1 MEVASKKSNDKKT
14 TNRYLL
20 LGTSAAAILTEMT
33 MFGHPLES
41 IKIIRQATDKPYK
54 KIVNDLIKESKVKGF
69 KTFYKGYYP
78 WAMLQSMKGVPVLY
92 TQSFVSENLYKHI
105 KNEKTVGIIGGLCG
119 GIAQGFFQTPLQRLK
134 TEAMTM
140 NNNNNFNS
148 THLFK
153 KIINKNG
160 ITGLY
165 KGLAPM
171 TLKKGLDWGIRFYG
185 IETFKNNFPEFYQ
198 TTPGKFAAGLC
209 GGLLSLTTLPFDVM
223 VAKIQKSES
232 KLDVKQI
239 INLMK
244 QDGFKGFFKGGA
256 MRAVHSSYHTAIVL
270 SCGNLYKEIL
280 EDKFCN

>member
-1 MEVASKKSNDKKT
+1 MEADNNSNNKKKT
-14 TNRYLL
+14 NNRYLL

-33 MFGHPLES
+33 LLGHPLES

-54 KIVNDLIKESKVKGF
+54 KIVNDLVKESKIKGF

-78 WAMLQSMKGVPVLY
+78 WAIIQSLKGIPVLY
-92 TQSFVSENLYKHI
+92 TQSFVSDNLYKHI
-105 KNEKTVGIIGGLCG
+105 KNEKTVGMIGGLCG
-119 GIAQGFFQTPLQRLK
+119 GVVQGFFQTPLQRLK

-148 THLFK
+148 THLLK
-153 KIINKNG
+153 NIINKNG

-165 KGLAPM
+165 KGLLPM
-171 TLKKGLDWGIRFYG
+171 TAKKGLDWGVRFYG

-223 VAKIQKSES
+223 VAKIQKSGS

-239 INLMK
+239 VSFIK
-244 QDGFKGFFKGGA
+244 KDGYKGFFRGGA

-280 EDKFCN
+280 EDKFYN